1 VIGNTK
7 PTLNQKYIRSIVKS
21 AMLEDLSPHGDVT
34 TQLIKSKK
42 KFKAKIISN
51 QKGIIGGLNFA
62 KEAFKYFNKK
72 INFITKTKDGRK
84 INKGKVVATIV
95 GNPKE
100 ILKSERVALNFLSL
114 ISGVATITNK
124 FVSTVNGK
132 SCRICCTRKTLP
144 NLRLVQK
151 YAVKLGGGLNHRYNL
166 SDEILIKDNHIKTN
180 GNIKKLVERAIK
192 NNRKKKITV
201 EVDNLN
207 QLRKIINIKKLVER
221 AIKNNRKKKITVE
234 VDNLNQLR
242 MIIGLKFHRVLFDN
256 MSLKNLRKGIKI
268 SNKFYETE
276 ASGGITLKNVR
287 KIAST
292 GVKRISVGQITHS
305 APAVDFKLEI

>member
-1 VIGNTK
+1 MIGNTK
-7 PTLNQKYIRSIVKS
+7 PTLNQKYIRSVVKS

-72 INFITKTKDGRK
+72 INFTTKTKDGRK

-207 QLRKIINIKKLVER
+207 QLRKII
-221 AIKNNRKKKITVE
+221 
-234 VDNLNQLR
+234 
-242 MIIGLKFHRVLFDN
+242 GLKFHRVLFDN
-256 MSLKNLRKGIKI
+256 MSLKNLRKAIKI

>member
-1 VIGNTK
+1 MIGNTK

-95 GNPKE
+95 GNSKE

-114 ISGVATITNK
+114 ISGVAMITNK

-207 QLRKIINIKKLVER
+207 QLRKII
-221 AIKNNRKKKITVE
+221 
-234 VDNLNQLR
+234 
-242 MIIGLKFHRVLFDN
+242 GLKFHRVLFDN

>member
-7 PTLNQKYIRSIVKS
+7 PTLNQKYIKSVVKS

-207 QLRKIINIKKLVER
+207 QLRKII
-221 AIKNNRKKKITVE
+221 
-234 VDNLNQLR
+234 
-242 MIIGLKFHRVLFDN
+242 GLKFHRVLFDN

>member
-7 PTLNQKYIRSIVKS
+7 PTLNQKYIRSVVKS

-207 QLRKIINIKKLVER
+207 QLRKII
-221 AIKNNRKKKITVE
+221 
-234 VDNLNQLR
+234 
-242 MIIGLKFHRVLFDN
+242 GLKFHRVLFDN

>member
-7 PTLNQKYIRSIVKS
+7 PTLNQKYIRSVVKS
-21 AMLEDLSPHGDVT
+21 AMFEDLSPHGDVT

-144 NLRLVQK
+144 NLRLIQK

-207 QLRKIINIKKLVER
+207 QLR
-221 AIKNNRKKKITVE
+221 
-234 VDNLNQLR
+234 

-256 MSLKNLRKGIKI
+256 MNLKNLRKGIKI

>member
-1 VIGNTK
+1 MIGNTK

-62 KEAFKYFNKK
+62 KEAFKYFNKN

-207 QLRKIINIKKLVER
+207 QLRKII
-221 AIKNNRKKKITVE
+221 
-234 VDNLNQLR
+234 
-242 MIIGLKFHRVLFDN
+242 GLKFHRVLFDN

>member
-7 PTLNQKYIRSIVKS
+7 PTLNQKYIRSVVKS

-207 QLRKIINIKKLVER
+207 QLR
-221 AIKNNRKKKITVE
+221 
-234 VDNLNQLR
+234 